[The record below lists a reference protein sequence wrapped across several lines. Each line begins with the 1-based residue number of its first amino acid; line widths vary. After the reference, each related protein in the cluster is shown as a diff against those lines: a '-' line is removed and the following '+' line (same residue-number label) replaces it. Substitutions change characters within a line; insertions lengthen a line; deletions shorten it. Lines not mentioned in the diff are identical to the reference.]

1 MMRFF
6 NMGIPAAALIALAA
20 LAGCQQNDESTS
32 SSAISNANLT
42 ETSAVAVSASGQ
54 DEAKKACCG
63 RSQQEEKAAAEKKEC
78 CGKCEQEAEATGE
91 KKDECCG
98 KCQDEIAREESGARE
113 ACSKDCDACAKG
125 DSANCKCL
133 GEESEA
139 SATTSENGKRP
150 NTMREDRDIFH
161 FLLQNHEKIT
171 RKVTEL
177 DNGVQTVTESD
188 DPAIVAKLQE
198 HVASMHGRITD
209 GRPLRMWDELYREV
223 FKHHDKI
230 EMVIE
235 KTEKGVSVTE
245 TSDDPQV
252 VKLIKQ
258 HAKVVS
264 GFARRGFEEARQNH
278 PVESEG
284 QDGTR

>member
-1 MMRFF
+1 MIRLF
-6 NMGIPAAALIALAA
+6 NMSIPTVALVALVG
-20 LAGCQQNDESTS
+20 LAGCQQNEESAS

-42 ETSAVAVSASGQ
+42 ETSAVAASMSDQ
-54 DEAKKACCG
+54 DEVN
-63 RSQQEEKAAAEKKEC
+63 KEC
-78 CGKCEQEAEATGE
+78 CGKCEQEAKAAGE
-91 KKDECCG
+91 KKDGCCG
-98 KCQDEIAREESGARE
+98 KCQDEIAREEDGAQER
-113 ACSKDCDACAKG
+113 CSKDCDACAEG

-133 GEESEA
+133 DEESEA
-139 SATTSENGKRP
+139 STTTSENAKRP
-150 NTMREDRDIFH
+150 NTIREDRDIFH
-161 FLLQNHEKIT
+161 FLLLNHEKIT

-188 DPAIVAKLQE
+188 DPAITAKLQE

-209 GRPLRMWDELYREV
+209 GRPLRMWDELYQEV

-235 KTEKGVSVTE
+235 MTEKGVSVTE

-264 GFARRGFEEARQNH
+264 GFAKRGFEEARENH